1 MIKVCLKEFIEVY
14 EPAVSQKVELK
25 ESGEESISM
34 SSNDDEL
41 LGM

>member
-1 MIKVCLKEFIEVY
+1 AKYIPKEFIEVY
-14 EPAVSQKVELK
+14 EPSVSQRLNKK
-25 ESGEESISM
+25 KSGEESISM